1 MYGNCLKLKVSDYML
16 SVRRC
21 CPFLSDAVYAHTPQN
36 INIGLKKEKLM
47 MFQMQKKILFVYFL
61 LLNAIPVPQLQ
72 AAAITFS
79 GPELLGKP
87 TDASITINVVPDANV
102 SMYFEYGTA
111 SGVYTAQTPTT
122 SATASE
128 SHEVVISGLQS
139 NTRYYYRMQ
148 YAEPSDPGNWIAR
161 DEHSF

>member
-1 MYGNCLKLKVSDYML
+1 MSGNCLKLKAPGYVPAML
-16 SVRRC
+16 IRC
-21 CPFLSDAVYAHTPQN
+21 TFLSNAAYAQAPWN
-36 INIGLKKEKLM
+36 FNFAIRKEPLAMFLKRT
-47 MFQMQKKILFVYFL
+47 KILFAFFF